1 VDFVDGIRGAV
12 IESIPVDEINSSDET
27 FQYRLLTDTNGL
39 RVAIAREGQ
48 LEPVDLADSKP
59 YRIIDGFRRFR
70 AIRELGWTSVRAI
83 VRRGLSL
90 EAMHR
95 IAFAKNVVRKNLRPL
110 EKANAIRLARVRGCT
125 PVVITEQ
132 FGISEKQIRR
142 YDALLEF
149 PKPLQQVVDNG
160 ALSMAHATVLA
171 RHGDIDVTDWVKQVQ
186 TGHWSAAELSRVLRK
201 TLNLRRG
208 GKRREYIRVNGNE
221 VRGYSWRL
229 DAQSNRAELETAI
242 AAHKR
247 ALDVLL
253 KLREVSS
260 GETNPPQTR
269 RAAR

>member
-1 VDFVDGIRGAV
+1 MDFVDGLQGAA
-12 IESIPVDEINSSDET
+12 IESIPVDEIDSSDET
-27 FQYRLLTDTNGL
+27 FQYRLSTDTIGL

-48 LEPVDLADSKP
+48 LEPIDLADSKP

-83 VRRGLSL
+83 VRRGLTS

-95 IAFAKNVVRKNLRPL
+95 IAFAQNVVRKNLRPL
-110 EKANAIRLARVRGCT
+110 EKANAIRLAKRRGCT
-125 PVVITEQ
+125 ALLIAKQ

-149 PKPLQQVVDNG
+149 PKLLQQVVDNG
-160 ALSMAHATVLA
+160 VLSMAHATVLA
-171 RHGDIDVTDWVKQVQ
+171 RHGDIDVTDWVKQAQ
-186 TGHWSAAELSRVLRK
+186 TGRWSAAELSRALRK
-201 TLNLRRG
+201 TLKLGTG
-208 GKRREYIRVNGNE
+208 GKRREFIRVQGNE

-229 DAQSNRAELETAI
+229 DGRSDPNELETAI

-253 KLREVSS
+253 KLRETSS
-260 GETNPPQTR
+260 SETNPRQTR